1 LFYHHVSPLDSRLH
15 ALNFQGLHLTNVH
28 RYLLRA
34 EIIALHAA
42 SNYPGAQFYMECAQ
56 INVQSASTT
65 KREDGHDSA
74 IAPRRHLATR
84 AGAFSPSY
92 VGFPGAY
99 KGTDPGVKFQL
110 YWPKPTSYVIPGPRP
125 LVC

>member
-1 LFYHHVSPLDSRLH
+1 MGCDQTVQQQGQGRLCTTRMCSCWTVSCMIIRLMI
-15 ALNFQGLHLTNVH
+15 QCLTCLV

-56 INVQSASTT
+56 INVRGASVT
-65 KREDGHDSA
+65 KRGDGHGSPS
-74 IAPRRHLATR
+74 APRRHLATR

-92 VGFPGAY
+92 VSFPGAY

-110 YWPKPTSYVIPGPRP
+110 YW
-125 LVC
+125 